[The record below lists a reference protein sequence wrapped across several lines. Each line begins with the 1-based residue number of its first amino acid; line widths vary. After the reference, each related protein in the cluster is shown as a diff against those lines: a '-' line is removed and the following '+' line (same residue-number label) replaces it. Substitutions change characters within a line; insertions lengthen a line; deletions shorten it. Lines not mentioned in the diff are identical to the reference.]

1 MRPMAP
7 NQVRGALLVG
17 SIPAPDAEQAMA
29 EALTRL
35 GPQLHALP
43 DGETGERR
51 NWIIH
56 ILESFRQHSDLEL
69 AQDGDYSDY
78 QKLPRFRVRSGHKL
92 SGDHL
97 ELGYASNF
105 RASFPTFKK
114 MREKYGYADLAFQV
128 GIPGDLD
135 MALFAF
141 GPAGILTKRRP
152 FTEATVRDIEAIQ
165 REAGNDVVFQI
176 EVPAELIFV
185 TQMPPLIR
193 PLVARYMAGGI
204 CRLAR
209 LSPEGT
215 RFGVHLCLGDMNHK
229 SLATMSDVGPVVQL
243 GNAIARR
250 WPAKRRLEYVHAPM
264 AAAEI
269 PPTLKP
275 SWYAPLSRLR
285 LPPDTRFVAGCV
297 HEDLSL
303 QDQRAVLSIVE
314 QRLGHRVDVATACG
328 LGRRKRE
335 AALAA
340 MDRTHELA

>member
-1 MRPMAP
+1 MRHVASSPL
-7 NQVRGALLVG
+7 RGALLVG
-17 SIPAPDAEQAMA
+17 SIPAADAEQAMT
-29 EALTRL
+29 EALMRL

-43 DGETGERR
+43 DGETGERQ

-56 ILESFRQHSDLEL
+56 ILESFRRHADLEL
-69 AQDGDYSDY
+69 AKDGDYSDY
-78 QKLPRFRVRSGHKL
+78 QKLPRFRVRRGHKL
-92 SGDHL
+92 TGDSL

-105 RASFPTFKK
+105 RASFATFKA
-114 MREKYGYADLAFQV
+114 MRDKHGHADLAFQV

-141 GPAGILTKRRP
+141 GPLGILTQRRA
-152 FTEATVRDIEAIQ
+152 FTEATVRDIEAVQ
-165 REAGNDVVFQI
+165 REAGNNVIFQI

-193 PLVARYMAGGI
+193 PLVARYLAGGI

-215 RFGVHLCLGDMNHK
+215 RFGIHLCLGDMNHR
-229 SLATMSDVGPVVQL
+229 SLATMSDVGPVVL
-243 GNAIARR
+243 LANAISRR

-269 PPTLKP
+269 PPTLEP
-275 SWYAPLSRLR
+275 DWYAPLSRLD
-285 LPPDTRFVAGCV
+285 LPPTTRFVAGCV

-303 QDQRAVLSIVE
+303 QDQLAVLSIVE
-314 QRLGHRVDVATACG
+314 QRLGHRVDIATACG

-335 AALAA
+335 SAMAA
-340 MDRTHELA
+340 MDRTRELA

>member
-1 MRPMAP
+1 
-7 NQVRGALLVG
+7 VG

-56 ILESFRQHSDLEL
+56 ILESFRQHTDLEL
-69 AQDGDYSDY
+69 AKDGDYSDY
-78 QKLPRFRVRSGHKL
+78 QKLPRFRVRRGHKL
-92 SGDHL
+92 SGDRL

-105 RASFPTFKK
+105 RASFPTFKA
-114 MREKYGYADLAFQV
+114 MRDKYGYADLAFQI

-135 MALFAF
+135 MALFSF
-141 GPAGILTKRRP
+141 GPLGILTKRRP
-152 FTEATVRDIEAIQ
+152 FTEATVRDIEAVQ
-165 REAGNDVVFQI
+165 REAGNDVIFQI

-193 PLVARYMAGGI
+193 PLMARYLAGGI

-209 LSPEGT
+209 LSPEGA

-243 GNAIARR
+243 ANAIGRR

-269 PPTLKP
+269 PPTLEP
-275 SWYAPLSRLR
+275 NWYAPLSRLQ
-285 LPPDTRFVAGCV
+285 LPPNTRFVAGCV

-340 MDRTHELA
+340 MDRTRELA